1 MAMVV
6 SILDASSGLGYGT
19 RAGREEYGLDVDDIE
34 PYPDASYKPRYTDY
48 SRLNKTYDAIISN
61 AVLNVST
68 TDTGEHILYNIA
80 VIQEKEEA
88 EISPHSGDGLDPEEG
103 VPGKPYNHPPKGRV
117 SQPDT
122 DVKQKSDRDV
132 EARDTEYLELAKD
145 PTKNAARLQEMVA
158 EAARAAGYQQEAWHQ
173 TGADFTR
180 FNTDNE
186 LAGRTDTDTPTGLFF
201 KPNADDIGIGGNIS
215 QLV

>member
-103 VPGKPYNHPPKGRV
+103 VPGKPYNHPPKARV

-132 EARDTEYLELAKD
+132 AARDTEYLELAKD
-145 PTKNAARLQEMVA
+145 PVKNAARLQEMVDEAA
-158 EAARAAGYQQEAWHQ
+158 EAA
-173 TGADFTR
+173 GAVV
-180 FNTDNE
+180 
-186 LAGRTDTDTPTGLFF
+186 LKPGRRKPYYIGLS
-201 KPNADDIGIGGNIS
+201 IS
-215 QLV
+215 FGTFLFIKKYKHARRIVQLLVGLYMLV